1 VVASGK
7 QQYEP
12 EAVFDI
18 SSAIAH
24 VPCRTR
30 SVLSLAQTQ
39 GYEYLALEDW
49 SFDGASSEVECIF
62 LEEIMEDPYLW
73 FVNAGVRQFLAD
85 SFRGRHFFFLSHFIY
100 LGASVLDSPVDIISQ
115 PSAQVW
121 DESRTLGEALAAI
134 RASGDP
140 VIGVHLR
147 TGLPN
152 VMMLHQVLPDSVRR
166 SSKVVMVRDDG
177 ERRWLEVEKGY
188 AADCCQGYLQVLR
201 EILACIQAQVEAAR
215 SRRGGPDA
223 GDGARDAGGA
233 GGEEKGGQQRVIV
246 LWAADHDLVPKR
258 IRSALTSMHGVVVVS
273 LDSSERAAVRGDA
286 ALSTALQD
294 MALLSAA
301 SHIVGAIQSTFT
313 YLMYAR
319 ALARPVLSLFRP
331 GEGRQCMAHE
341 SSEGGFLL
349 RGTFPTDCTWRP
361 AVSLTEYPINSGRPL
376 DFHCKARVSCVTTF
390 QLWKNTGGKC
400 LYPIPLIPGSS
411 GTQQGVRAASASAG
425 RDSGEANGSGAEYF
439 VARSRYQM
447 MMNFL
452 MNNFSWATP
461 LVSHTYDGAEY
472 LLSHF
477 SRYGW
482 AVYLNDKTLS
492 LPVCPYAPAPPNA
505 PEKRWKWVTGG
516 LGWAEAVGGAGGG
529 DDDLDDMACIYAD
542 PCTEQHNSRG
552 FPPVNRTLRLKN
564 GAASCLGP
572 RAVFFA
578 RAERKAF
585 GRREG
590 RATRGFKH
598 RGCSKIL
605 KTRMKASLLLLL
617 LVLNGTSG
625 GRREAVGLAA
635 WRSQQNAAAMRP
647 APLPSAAN
655 PHDAAQAAPE
665 AGIAGNDRSA
675 SSSSSATDEEME
687 EEADR

>member
-1 VVASGK
+1 MVT
-7 QQYEP
+7 
-12 EAVFDI
+12 AVR
-18 SSAIAH
+18 A
-24 VPCRTR
+24 
-30 SVLSLAQTQ
+30 LSLLVLLL
-39 GYEYLALEDW
+39 LAPARRVDVVGLLLPSHLTCDGLESWEGFPLPPAAECGIWHCFALYVDTVCW
-49 SFDGASSEVECIF
+49 RCLDAGVDCGCDDGLGNPAVGEIMRYIERTVATVQHAAPNGF
-62 LEEIMEDPYLW
+62 LPRVVVQVSGGLEIMEDPYLW

-121 DESRTLGEALAAI
+121 DESRTLGEALVAI

-140 VIGVHLR
+140 VICVHLR

-201 EILACIQAQVEAAR
+201 EILACIQLQVEAAR
-215 SRRGGPDA
+215 SHRGGPDA
-223 GDGARDAGGA
+223 GDGARDTGGA

-258 IRSALTSMHGVVVVS
+258 IRSAFTSMHGVVVVS
-273 LDSSERAAVRGDA
+273 LDTSERASVRGDA

-349 RGTFPTDCTWRP
+349 RGTFPTNCTWRP
-361 AVSLTEYPINSGRPL
+361 AVSFTDWPINSGKPL
-376 DFHCKARVSCVTTF
+376 DFHCQARVSCVTTF

-400 LYPIPLIPGSS
+400 LYPIPLTPESS
-411 GTQQGVRAASASAG
+411 GTQRGVRAASSG
-425 RDSGEANGSGAEYF
+425 RDSGEADGSGAEYF
-439 VARSRYQM
+439 VARPRYQLL
-447 MMNFL
+447 MNFL
-452 MNNFSWATP
+452 MMNFSWATP

-482 AVYLNDKTLS
+482 AVYLNDETLS
-492 LPVCPYAPAPPNA
+492 LPVCPYAPRPQG
-505 PEKRWKWVTGG
+505 PEKRWRRVTGG
-516 LGWAEAVGGAGGG
+516 LGWAEASGGAGGG

-542 PCTEQHNSRG
+542 RCTE
-552 FPPVNRTLRLKN
+552 
-564 GAASCLGP
+564 
-572 RAVFFA
+572 
-578 RAERKAF
+578 
-585 GRREG
+585 
-590 RATRGFKH
+590 
-598 RGCSKIL
+598 
-605 KTRMKASLLLLL
+605 
-617 LVLNGTSG
+617 
-625 GRREAVGLAA
+625 
-635 WRSQQNAAAMRP
+635 
-647 APLPSAAN
+647 
-655 PHDAAQAAPE
+655 
-665 AGIAGNDRSA
+665 
-675 SSSSSATDEEME
+675 
-687 EEADR
+687 